1 MIFSDVMSCSLADGC
16 TCPRRTCWYHH
27 KVEAV
32 DYSKR
37 LMLLYQT
44 TWCHKPEDSNFNVLL
59 SVEVCAVI

>member
-1 MIFSDVMSCSLADGC
+1 VSEMNLPVPS
-16 TCPRRTCWYHH
+16 H

-37 LMLLYQT
+37 LMLLYQS

-59 SVEVCAVI
+59 SVEVCAVT

>member
-1 MIFSDVMSCSLADGC
+1 VSQTNLLVPS
-16 TCPRRTCWYHH
+16 H

-44 TWCHKPEDSNFNVLL
+44 TWCHKPEDRNFNVLF
-59 SVEVCAVI
+59 VEVCAVI